1 MLMRNDKDVIMNFEL
16 GEYTRK
22 RIFQS
27 VTQAARKEKSP
38 WRSSF
43 KDWKLSL
50 PKHGTGA
57 LSTELLV

>member
-38 WRSSF
+38 
-43 KDWKLSL
+43 
-50 PKHGTGA
+50 
-57 LSTELLV
+57 